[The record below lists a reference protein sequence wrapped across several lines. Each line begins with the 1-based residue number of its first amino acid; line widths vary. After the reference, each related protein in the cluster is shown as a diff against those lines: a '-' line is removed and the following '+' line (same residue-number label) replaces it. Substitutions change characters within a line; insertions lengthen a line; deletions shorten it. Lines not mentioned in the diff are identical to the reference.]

1 MPNLQTSSRDE
12 VRRRANF
19 LSITLSGQCNF
30 FPREEGMNALIY
42 EWKTLCN
49 SFRKMPWHGIKPL
62 WPNQPL
68 YESGHWIIL
77 SSCLYLHNILPSS
90 LFYTLLIPLE
100 RFQKLSFVG
109 NSLPEHFNHSES
121 SQPWR
126 MDSWFIKRI
135 YSSAFSP
142 NTEKKKRALAE
153 LAELYQ
159 KTSRIHVS

>member
-49 SFRKMPWHGIKPL
+49 SFRRMPWHGIKPL

-68 YESGHWIIL
+68 YESGHRIIL
-77 SSCLYLHNILPSS
+77 SSCLYLHNILPTSS
-90 LFYTLLIPLE
+90 LSTHYRSTPKKDFKSSL
-100 RFQKLSFVG
+100 FVG
-109 NSLPEHFNHSES
+109 NSFPEYFNHSES

-126 MDSWFIKRI
+126 MDS
-135 YSSAFSP
+135 
-142 NTEKKKRALAE
+142 
-153 LAELYQ
+153 
-159 KTSRIHVS
+159 